1 MEHARRHGF
10 PVPEVLDVQ
19 SDALVLAR
27 IEGPTMGA
35 LLRRRPW
42 ELRAQAA
49 SLARLHE
56 LLHAIEAPT
65 AVPVAGPGDRLL
77 HLDLHPENVLVSP
90 AGPVVID
97 WTNAARGDAALDVAL
112 TLAGARD
119 ERRDRRQDPRAVVPA
134 ARRPRRDRPGAP
146 AGREP
151 SPRRRE
157 RERCGAASR
166 SPDARP
172 GRSRRA
178 SWLVRRGSPEGLSG
192 TSRGGALLGRVDLA
206 RVEAAPHRSDTKSVR
221 RRDGPVTHLPLA

>member
-1 MEHARRHGF
+1 MRLIASGRASEVFALDETRVLRRFKAGGDAIGEARVMEHARRHGF

-65 AVPVAGPGDRLL
+65 AVPVAGPGNRLL

-112 TLAGARD
+112 TWVVLATSGGTGGRILARSFLRHVDRD
-119 ERRDRRQDPRAVVPA
+119 EIVRALPRAASLRLADVNVSDA
-134 ARRPRRDRPGAP
+134 ERHRVRRMLDRADRG
-146 AGREP
+146 
-151 SPRRRE
+151 
-157 RERCGAASR
+157 
-166 SPDARP
+166 
-172 GRSRRA
+172 
-178 SWLVRRGSPEGLSG
+178 VRRGS
-192 TSRGGALLGRVDLA
+192 
-206 RVEAAPHRSDTKSVR
+206 
-221 RRDGPVTHLPLA
+221 